1 MASLINFGPDLPQL
15 GPVSMFAPHG
25 PRRDG
30 LIVHEEPN
38 VAAQMLSLAVAAT
51 GSWPEFRQV
60 FRGYAEGRPIYVNP
74 AAVRFIV
81 AENSPFA

>member
-60 FRGYAEGRPIYVNP
+60 IRGYAEGRPIYVNP

>member
-1 MASLINFGPDLPQL
+1 
-15 GPVSMFAPHG
+15 
-25 PRRDG
+25 
-30 LIVHEEPN
+30 VHEEPN
-38 VAAQMLSLAVAAT
+38 VVAQTLSLAVAAT

-60 FRGYAEGRPIYVNP
+60 IRGYAEGRPIYVNP